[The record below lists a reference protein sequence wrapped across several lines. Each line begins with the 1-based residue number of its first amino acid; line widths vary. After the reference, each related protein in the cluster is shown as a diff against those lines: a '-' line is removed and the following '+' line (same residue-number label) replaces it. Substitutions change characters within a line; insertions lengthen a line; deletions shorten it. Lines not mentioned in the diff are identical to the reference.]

1 MTSDAERRLVTKL
14 MLHFATPFDPEA
26 TVLDWVN
33 AVNGKTIFP
42 KLAVYLIT
50 WDVPARVKCN
60 VRTLHGYS
68 LS

>member
-33 AVNGKTIFP
+33 AVNGNTIFS

-50 WDVPARVKCN
+50 CTELSN
-60 VRTLHGYS
+60 TLRIA
-68 LS
+68 

>member
-1 MTSDAERRLVTKL
+1 